1 MKKRFFKKTIAV
13 LAATAMVAS
22 LGACSGSS
30 SGTSSDSSAAAN
42 SGSEAADSGSA
53 AADSGSEATDSGDS
67 QETIKIAAFF
77 NMSGANA
84 DAGLRDK
91 EGTDLAIEDINAAGG
106 IKSLGGRKLEVVYG
120 DTLSDVSQAKAVT
133 ERVLADESIV
143 AAVGVGGSAYAA
155 PQLPIIEKNKIP
167 YILFGTAASLTE
179 QGYQYIFRLTPY
191 GGDQGLFGKAQVQFL
206 QYMEENQG
214 IEATKVGIIYE
225 NSDYGISLAESNRAE
240 IESARLEVVYE
251 ESYPIGLTDASA
263 LVANCKSSGAQA
275 VFISSFPQEAKMITN
290 AMKSIDYFPIVV
302 GGGGGFLFPEY
313 ATALGDDVEGSVSVA
328 SSSFDCQT
336 IQNGDY
342 KDVPAR
348 YKEKYGVFMC
358 EHAVTAYNNIIVL
371 ADALERAGSTDGDA
385 LAQAIR
391 ETNIMSM
398 QSGGIIE
405 FDEVGNNKN
414 AVPVIVQ
421 WQKQDDG
428 AFEAVT
434 IWPESEAT
442 AEYQPIG
449 TNG

>member
-1 MKKRFFKKTIAV
+1 MKKRFFEKTIAV
-13 LAATAMVAS
+13 LTVAALAAS
-22 LGACSGSS
+22 MTACSGQTSSSSS
-30 SGTSSDSSAAAN
+30 SGTQAQEASQG
-42 SGSEAADSGSA
+42 GSEAAQSEDSG
-53 AADSGSEATDSGDS
+53 SGDS

-84 DAGLRDK
+84 DAGVRDK
-91 EGTDLAIEDINAAGG
+91 EGTDLAVETINAAGG

-133 ERVLADESIV
+133 ERVLADPDIV

-155 PQLPIIEKNKIP
+155 PQLPIVEKNKIP
-167 YILFGTAASLTE
+167 YILFGTSASLTE
-179 QGYQYIFRLTPY
+179 QGYQYIFRTTSY
-191 GGDQGLFGKAQVQFL
+191 GGENGLFGKAQVQFL
-206 QYMEENQG
+206 EWLEENQG

-225 NSDYGISLAESNRAE
+225 NSDYGISLAESNRAQVE
-240 IESARLEVVYE
+240 EAGFEVVYE

-290 AMKSIDYFPIVV
+290 AMKSINYFPVIV

-328 SSSFDCQT
+328 SSSYDCQT
-336 IQNGDY
+336 IVNGDF
-342 KDVPAR
+342 KDVPAQ

-358 EHAVTAYNNIIVL
+358 EHAVTAYNNIILL
-371 ADALERAGSTDGDA
+371 ADALERAGSTDGEA

-391 ETNIMSM
+391 ETDMMSM
-398 QSGGIIE
+398 QAGGAVQ

-449 TNG
+449 TAE

>member
-1 MKKRFFKKTIAV
+1 MKKRFFKKTVAV
-13 LAATAMVAS
+13 LTVAAMAAS
-22 LGACSGSS
+22 LAACSGSS
-30 SGTSSDSSAAAN
+30 GTTTATDTQAASSD
-42 SGSEAADSGSA
+42 GDSEASSEGESA
-53 AADSGSEATDSGDS
+53 DSGDS

-91 EGTDLAIEDINAAGG
+91 EGTDLAIEDINNAGG
-106 IKSLGGRKLEVVYG
+106 IKALGGRKLEVVYG

-167 YILFGTAASLTE
+167 YILFGTSASLTE
-179 QGYQYIFRLTPY
+179 QGYQYIFRTTSY
-191 GGDQGLFGKAQVQFL
+191 GGDTGLFGKAQVQFL
-206 QYMEENQG
+206 EWLEENQG
-214 IEATKVGIIYE
+214 INATKVGIIYE
-225 NSDYGISLAESNRAE
+225 NSDYGISLAESNRTQVEEAGFD
-240 IESARLEVVYE
+240 VVYE

-263 LVANCKSSGAQA
+263 LVANCKSSGAEA

-290 AMKSIDYFPIVV
+290 AMKSINYFPVIV

-336 IQNGDY
+336 VLNSDY
-342 KDVPAR
+342 SDVPER

-358 EHAVTAYNNIIVL
+358 EHAVTAYNNIIIL
-371 ADALERAGSTDGDA
+371 ADALERAGTTDREA
-385 LAQAIR
+385 LTQAIR
-391 ETNIMSM
+391 ETNLMTM
-398 QSGGIIE
+398 QAGGPVQ
-405 FDEVGNNKN
+405 FDEVGNNVN

-428 AFEAVT
+428 VYEAVT

-449 TNG
+449 TAE

>member
-1 MKKRFFKKTIAV
+1 MKKRLFKKTVAV
-13 LAATAMVAS
+13 LTVAAMAAS
-22 LGACSGSS
+22 LAACSGSS
-30 SGTSSDSSAAAN
+30 SGTTT
-42 SGSEAADSGSA
+42 AADTQAASSEGESA
-53 AADSGSEATDSGDS
+53 DSGDS

-91 EGTDLAIEDINAAGG
+91 EGTDLAIEDINNAGG
-106 IKSLGGRKLEVVYG
+106 IKALGGRKLEVVYG

-167 YILFGTAASLTE
+167 YILFGTSASLTE
-179 QGYQYIFRLTPY
+179 QGYQYIFRTTSY
-191 GGDQGLFGKAQVQFL
+191 GGENGLFGKAQVQFL
-206 QYMEENQG
+206 EWLEENQG

-225 NSDYGISLAESNRAE
+225 NSDYGISLAESNRAQVE
-240 IESARLEVVYE
+240 EAGFEVVYE
-251 ESYPIGLTDASA
+251 ESYPIGLTDTSA
-263 LVANCKSSGAQA
+263 LVAICKSSGAQA

-290 AMKSIDYFPIVV
+290 AMKSINYFPVIV

-336 IQNGDY
+336 VLDSDY
-342 KDVPAR
+342 SDVPER

-358 EHAVTAYNNIIVL
+358 EHAVTAYNNIIIL
-371 ADALERAGSTDGDA
+371 ADALERAGSTDSEA
-385 LAQAIR
+385 LTQAIR
-391 ETNIMSM
+391 ETNLMTM
-398 QSGGIIE
+398 QAGGAVQ
-405 FDEVGNNKN
+405 FDEVGNNVN
-414 AVPVIVQ
+414 AVPVVVQ

-428 AFEAVT
+428 AYEAVT

-449 TNG
+449 TAE

>member
-1 MKKRFFKKTIAV
+1 
-13 LAATAMVAS
+13 
-22 LGACSGSS
+22 
-30 SGTSSDSSAAAN
+30 
-42 SGSEAADSGSA
+42 
-53 AADSGSEATDSGDS
+53 
-67 QETIKIAAFF
+67 
-77 NMSGANA
+77 
-84 DAGLRDK
+84 
-91 EGTDLAIEDINAAGG
+91 
-106 IKSLGGRKLEVVYG
+106 
-120 DTLSDVSQAKAVT
+120 
-133 ERVLADESIV
+133 
-143 AAVGVGGSAYAA
+143 
-155 PQLPIIEKNKIP
+155 
-167 YILFGTAASLTE
+167 
-179 QGYQYIFRLTPY
+179 
-191 GGDQGLFGKAQVQFL
+191 
-206 QYMEENQG
+206 
-214 IEATKVGIIYE
+214 
-225 NSDYGISLAESNRAE
+225 
-240 IESARLEVVYE
+240 
-251 ESYPIGLTDASA
+251 
-263 LVANCKSSGAQA
+263 
-275 VFISSFPQEAKMITN
+275 MITN